1 MSGRD
6 VLDDGELAHGRGV
19 AAFWDTLPESVLPL
33 TCPTKPGLRQ
43 LALVQPALD
52 AEQRGVTRV

>member
-1 MSGRD
+1 MTSR
-6 VLDDGELAHGRGV
+6 LASVNGILEATAGV
-19 AAFWDTLPESVLPL
+19 
-33 TCPTKPGLRQ
+33 RQ